1 MQKETNEFPTICMFC
16 EKMMKFSTNYFFTQT
31 SAKNWKKEQMF
42 QTYVLRSWRTL
53 TVPGW
58 IITPFDIEIENANTE
73 FSVQDEP
80 VEINVDLVA

>member
-1 MQKETNEFPTICMFC
+1 MDYIQRLVDL
-16 EKMMKFSTNYFFTQT
+16 YQ
-31 SAKNWKKEQMF
+31 SAVNVCK
-42 QTYVLRSWRTL
+42 YVLRSWRTL